1 MELKQ
6 LESALGTVTETNEAG
21 VFNTSRIINSSGEY
35 LDSNVHSSSN
45 YFSSDP
51 PVLTNPELDTPPPP
65 RAIGTSSTTR
75 QEISAE
81 DQERFR
87 NKREIERQQG
97 ITFFREEMLT
107 FAKLGKTSHAK
118 RQHAKQAGATGLR
131 QISKPEPVGPRWL
144 TMLAV
149 MGGLPADVAM
159 RLLEELTVR
168 IIISFFVNGAAP

>member
-21 VFNTSRIINSSGEY
+21 VLNTSRIINSSGEY
-35 LDSNVHSSSN
+35 LDSNVHRSSN
-45 YFSSDP
+45 YFPSDP
-51 PVLTNPELDTPPPP
+51 SVLTNPELDTPPPP
-65 RAIGTSSTTR
+65 SPRAIGTCSTTR
-75 QEISAE
+75 LEISAE

-118 RQHAKQAGATGLR
+118 RQHAQSNRKR
-131 QISKPEPVGPRWL
+131 
-144 TMLAV
+144 
-149 MGGLPADVAM
+149 
-159 RLLEELTVR
+159 
-168 IIISFFVNGAAP
+168 